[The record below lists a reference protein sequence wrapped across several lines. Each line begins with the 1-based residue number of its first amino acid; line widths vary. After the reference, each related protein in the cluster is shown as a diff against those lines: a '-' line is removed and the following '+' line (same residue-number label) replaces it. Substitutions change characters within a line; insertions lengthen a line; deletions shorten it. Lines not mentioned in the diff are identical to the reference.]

1 MNKIN
6 DLIKSLQLYRSIDIQ
21 DLWKQPDLTTFIFKN
36 NNVLKLFINYLIQT
50 HQYNEEIFNYA
61 YSIQDISKMIDE
73 FYFYEGMY
81 TRIKL
86 TNIDDKKINEIL
98 IFNQQPTK
106 DEHFNEIFN
115 KIKHYSID
123 SYEPI
128 FDDIYIN
135 ARLNDLNFSFIK
147 ANYNH
152 DVPKL
157 TQYTNHL
164 NFKYDPSF
172 SNQFIMKCNYNNECF
187 KRAFFILCSLNV
199 ELNFKTL
206 LNTFIN
212 FESLFYSKVVQ
223 VNKESSNLITYI
235 YFKNDNEFI
244 PNLRYT
250 LDIPGEDILNKI
262 EYLKHVEPRKTPGF
276 YTEIT
281 FDDKGIYFNTKDY
294 NINEIT
300 KQCDEY
306 INNKQ
311 YDSLLYYIFN
321 SQFLSRSTCLFGYYV
336 YYKLTGMIPDV
347 IKYYDIIALI
357 SDEKTFTESLKFK
370 EYKHADT
377 TNELTL
383 NQIIEF
389 IS

>member
-1 MNKIN
+1 MNKITN
-6 DLIKSLQLYRSIDIQ
+6 LIKTFQLYLPINIQ
-21 DLWKQPDLTTFIFKN
+21 ELWKQPDITTVIFKN
-36 NNVLKLFINYLIQT
+36 NNILKLFINYLIQT

-86 TNIDDKKINEIL
+86 NNIDDKKINEIL

-115 KIKHYSID
+115 KIKHFSID

-128 FDDIYIN
+128 FDDIYLN
-135 ARLNDLNFSFIK
+135 ARQNDLNFTFIK
-147 ANYNH
+147 NNYNH
-152 DVPKL
+152 NVPTL

-164 NFKYDPSF
+164 NLKYDSSF
-172 SNQFIMKCNYNNECF
+172 SNQFIMKYNYNNECF
-187 KRAFFILCSLNV
+187 KRAFYIFCSLNV

-212 FESLFYSKVVQ
+212 FESLFYSKIVQ
-223 VNKESSNLITYI
+223 VNKDSSNLITYI
-235 YFKNDNEFI
+235 YFKNDNEYI

-250 LDIPGEDILNKI
+250 LDIPGENILEKI

-276 YTEIT
+276 NTEIT
-281 FDDKGIYFNTKDY
+281 FDEKGIYFNTKDY

-311 YDSLLYYIFN
+311 YDTLLYYIFN
-321 SQFLSRSTCLFGYYV
+321 AQFLSRSTCLFGYYI
-336 YYKLTGMIPDV
+336 YYKLTNMIPDD

-357 SDEKTFTESLKFK
+357 SDEQTFKNSLKFK
-370 EYKHADT
+370 QYKHADT

>member
-1 MNKIN
+1 MNKITN
-6 DLIKSLQLYRSIDIQ
+6 LIKSFQLYLPIDIKE
-21 DLWKQPDLTTFIFKN
+21 LWKQPDVTTVIFKN
-36 NNVLKLFINYLIQT
+36 NNILKLFVNYLIQT

-86 TNIDDKKINEIL
+86 NNIDDKKINEIL

-115 KIKHYSID
+115 KIKHFSID

-128 FDDIYIN
+128 FDDIYLN
-135 ARLNDLNFSFIK
+135 ARQNDLNFTFIK

-152 DVPKL
+152 NVPQL
-157 TQYTNHL
+157 TQYTNQL

-172 SNQFIMKCNYNNECF
+172 SNQFIMKYNHNNECF
-187 KRAFFILCSLNV
+187 KRAFYIFCSLNV
-199 ELNFKTL
+199 ELNFKSL

-212 FESLFYSKVVQ
+212 FESLFYSKIVQ
-223 VNKESSNLITYI
+223 VNKETSNLITYI
-235 YFKNDNEFI
+235 YFKNDNEFV
-244 PNLRYT
+244 PNIRYT
-250 LDIPGEDILNKI
+250 LDIPGDNILNKI

-276 YTEIT
+276 YTEIA
-281 FDDKGIYFNTKDY
+281 FDEKGIYFNTKDY
-294 NINEIT
+294 NIDEIT
-300 KQCDEY
+300 KQCNEY
-306 INNKQ
+306 IDKKQ
-311 YDSLLYYIFN
+311 YEKLLYYIFN

-336 YYKLTGMIPDV
+336 YYKLTNKIPDI

-357 SDEKTFTESLKFK
+357 SDEKTFIDSLKFK
-370 EYKHADT
+370 QYKHADT